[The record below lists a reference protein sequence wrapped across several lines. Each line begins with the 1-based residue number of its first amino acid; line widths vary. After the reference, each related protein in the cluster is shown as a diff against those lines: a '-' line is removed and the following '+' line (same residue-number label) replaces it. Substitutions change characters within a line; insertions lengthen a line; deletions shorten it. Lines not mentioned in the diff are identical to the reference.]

1 MLSKSLVYCYI
12 VSNHLSIVILCQITC
27 LLSYYV
33 KSLVYLALL
42 RAMIRQGDS
51 LHSPPRCDSS
61 RRLAPLSSV
70 LWLVKETR
78 STLSTNQRQHWALGS
93 LLGFTLS
100 YHGLFKVLSFLL
112 INCCDNFGCGFTI
125 LDRKVLSFLRHW
137 LAEFTFT
144 RVLDFL
150 DRLVELIKMTRFVD
164 SEGLFKRF
172 LVHNF

>member
-1 MLSKSLVYCYI
+1 MLSKSLVYCHI

-27 LLSYYV
+27 LFSFT
-33 KSLVYLALL
+33 
-42 RAMIRQGDS
+42 
-51 LHSPPRCDSS
+51 PRYDSS
-61 RRLAPLSSV
+61 RRLAPLSSA

-100 YHGLFKVLSFLL
+100 SHGLFKVLSFLL

-164 SEGLFKRF
+164 SEGLFKRI

>member
-1 MLSKSLVYCYI
+1 MLSKSLVYCHI

-27 LLSYYV
+27 LFSFT
-33 KSLVYLALL
+33 
-42 RAMIRQGDS
+42 
-51 LHSPPRCDSS
+51 PRCDSS
-61 RRLAPLSSV
+61 RRLAPLSSA

-100 YHGLFKVLSFLL
+100 SHGLFKVLSFLL

-164 SEGLFKRF
+164 SEGLFKRI